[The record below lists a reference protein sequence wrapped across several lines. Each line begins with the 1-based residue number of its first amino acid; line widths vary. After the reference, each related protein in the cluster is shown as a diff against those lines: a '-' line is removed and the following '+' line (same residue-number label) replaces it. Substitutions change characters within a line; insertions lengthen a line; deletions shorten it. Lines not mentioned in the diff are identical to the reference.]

1 MPSVDVYA
9 APSGIVTA
17 KSGIVTDPSGISP
30 ESVTINRID
39 RSRSAGLVG
48 HDRPDSPVTLR
59 RNTHQAKLAGYLTQL
74 LAGNPGAEDKQNYEE
89 GLERQRSLAARFA
102 VLDRTQQHTHE
113 DIIFLQ
119 LKEDAL
125 R

>member
-1 MPSVDVYA
+1 MRRSILVAGIDPPGKKPGRYVPSVDVYA

-59 RNTHQAKLAGYLTQL
+59 RNTH
-74 LAGNPGAEDKQNYEE
+74 
-89 GLERQRSLAARFA
+89 
-102 VLDRTQQHTHE
+102 VRT
-113 DIIFLQ
+113 
-119 LKEDAL
+119 
-125 R
+125 